1 MKNLSQLKCGIIT
14 ICFSLFF
21 TFSFSQGWQQVT
33 SFGTNPGSLLMYSYV
48 PTNIPAKAPLVVV
61 LHGCT
66 ETATGFEGDSGWD
79 TLSAHHK
86 FYVIHAQQQS
96 SNNSSTCFNW
106 YLPTDYKRG
115 QGEAYSIKQMID
127 YMKSHYSIDSSQV
140 FVTGLSA
147 GACMTAVMMGAYPEL
162 FAAGA
167 IMAGAP
173 YKSATDATSAYN
185 VMLGSVTKTAAVW
198 GDSVRHENPAYT
210 GSYPRVAIF
219 QGTSDVTVSPTNA
232 TELVKQWTNVHNTDQ
247 VADSVNSSFNGN
259 TSIAMKQ
266 YRDATGKTVVETFMI
281 NSMAHGISVDPGTCF
296 QQGGKT
302 NTYSYDENFYSSF
315 WAAEFFGLIKNPYSI
330 TGPITVTNGQ
340 TSITF
345 SVPNHTGS
353 TYQWSFPA
361 GVTIVSG
368 QNTYQVTVNWGS
380 KAGLVTVNETTSGSC
395 IVGPIELYVDVSTNV
410 NVIENNIYPD
420 EVVVF
425 TGQSTD
431 EIEIHTSIKNYS
443 IYIFDYSGK
452 QILYTSD
459 HSGNSEISLP
469 KALSNGVYMIK
480 ILSGNKVFNKK
491 YLKI

>member
-1 MKNLSQLKCGIIT
+1 
-14 ICFSLFF
+14 
-21 TFSFSQGWQQVT
+21 
-33 SFGTNPGSLLMYSYV
+33 
-48 PTNIPAKAPLVVV
+48 
-61 LHGCT
+61 
-66 ETATGFEGDSGWD
+66 
-79 TLSAHHK
+79 
-86 FYVIHAQQQS
+86 
-96 SNNSSTCFNW
+96 
-106 YLPTDYKRG
+106 
-115 QGEAYSIKQMID
+115 
-127 YMKSHYSIDSSQV
+127 
-140 FVTGLSA
+140 
-147 GACMTAVMMGAYPEL
+147 
-162 FAAGA
+162 
-167 IMAGAP
+167 
-173 YKSATDATSAYN
+173 
-185 VMLGSVTKTAAVW
+185 
-198 GDSVRHENPAYT
+198 
-210 GSYPRVAIF
+210 
-219 QGTSDVTVSPTNA
+219 
-232 TELVKQWTNVHNTDQ
+232 
-247 VADSVNSSFNGN
+247 
-259 TSIAMKQ
+259 MKQ